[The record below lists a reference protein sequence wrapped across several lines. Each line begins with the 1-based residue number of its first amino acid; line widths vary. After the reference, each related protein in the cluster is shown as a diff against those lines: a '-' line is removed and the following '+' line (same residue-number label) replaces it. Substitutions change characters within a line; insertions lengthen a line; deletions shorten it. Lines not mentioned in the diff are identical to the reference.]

1 MFVISQLWV
10 RLLGTGLFLAALVFF
25 ACPFVV
31 GIHHAGCIFGTVI
44 SVMGIVFFAMN
55 PVISGVLQKIWK
67 NDFGHVVLCVFGGF
81 LCLGIVLAL
90 VLSIFMLCA
99 AYNKPKEEATV
110 TILGCQVKNGAPSL
124 MLKKRLD
131 AALVYL
137 NQHENVPVIVCGGQ
151 GKDEAISEAEC
162 MSEYLLSHGIEKE
175 RLIIEDRSLITY
187 DNAVFSYA
195 ILREQYPQV
204 QNLVIV
210 SSDYHIPLGCILFE
224 AECLLRNNGG
234 YDPHVIANVGCVTDG
249 RYYFGLQDQ
258 AKQVKGLF
266 RN

>member
-81 LCLGIVLAL
+81 LCLGTVLAL

-162 MSEYLLSHGIEKE
+162 MSEYLLSHGIEKKRIYQDAVSVSTLE
-175 RLIIEDRSLITY
+175 NLQNAKEIITAQDWNPEI
-187 DNAVFSYA
+187 
-195 ILREQYPQV
+195 I
-204 QNLVIV
+204 I
-210 SSDYHIPLGCILFE
+210 
-224 AECLLRNNGG
+224 
-234 YDPHVIANVGCVTDG
+234 VTDG
-249 RYYFGLQDQ
+249 YHQFRAANIAHSLGLKTTAVSAKTSWYLVPSYWVREWLGICYQFVFG
-258 AKQVKGLF
+258 
-266 RN
+266 